1 MFVQL
6 FAQKPLLLSPE
17 NTFKDAVQWS
27 NEHFLNYVPIL
38 KNDFLLG
45 YLNLKILQHEN
56 LKPTTPISECLPYT
70 VSPLFVYH
78 DEHIYDALL
87 KLQYQDVL
95 VVLNSKGEY
104 EGIIS
109 IHQLPDILRHL
120 QLQNFAGGTL
130 VLSIGHKD
138 YSLSEIAR
146 IAESCDAKIVSLF
159 LSQNP
164 NDDYSWYLNLKFNTE
179 DLSRIVAA
187 YERFGYEIAYVHQK
201 QLSLSET
208 QNNYES
214 LMKFLEI

>member
-1 MFVQL
+1 MFVRL

-17 NTFKDAVQWS
+17 NTLKDAIHWS
-27 NEHFLNYVPIL
+27 NQFFLNFVPIL
-38 KNDFLLG
+38 KNDFLVG
-45 YLNLKILQHEN
+45 YLDLKSVQNEN
-56 LKPTTPISECLPYT
+56 LNAETIISECLPYT

-87 KLQYQDVL
+87 KFQYQDVL
-95 VVLNSKGEY
+95 VVLNTQGEY

-109 IHQLPDILRHL
+109 IHQLPDILKYL
-120 QLQNFAGGTL
+120 QIQNFAGGTL

-146 IAESCDAKIVSLF
+146 IAESCDSKIVSLF
-159 LSQNP
+159 LSKNP

>member
-1 MFVQL
+1 MIAQL
-6 FAQKPLLLSPE
+6 FAQKPLLLLPQHQY
-17 NTFKDAVQWS
+17 KDVLEWS
-27 NEHFLNYVPIL
+27 KNHFLKHVPIL
-38 KNDFLLG
+38 SDNSLIG
-45 YLNLKILQHEN
+45 YLNLEN
-56 LKPTTPISECLPYT
+56 LKTQDIALDTYISELLPYHMYP
-70 VSPLFVYH
+70 VFVYS

-95 VVLNSKGEY
+95 VVLNSKNEY

-109 IHQLPDILRHL
+109 IHQIPDILKFL
-120 QLQNFAGGTL
+120 QLQNFTGGTL
-130 VLSIGHKD
+130 VLSIGHKN

-159 LSQNP
+159 LSKHPDENL
-164 NDDYSWYLNLKFNTE
+164 WYLNLKFNTE

-201 QLSLSET
+201 QLVLSDSY
-208 QNNYES
+208 NNYES